1 MLEYE
6 HKLLVKL
13 RYTRKLGLVF
23 GVVAGIL
30 YGKYI
35 CIYIYVF
42 NILLYLLSKKPSL
55 LNKFLLFLL
64 ECTVKQL

>member
-30 YGKYI
+30 YGKNM
-35 CIYIYVF
+35 YIYVF

>member
-13 RYTRKLGLVF
+13 RHTRKLGLVF

-30 YGKYI
+30 YGKN
-35 CIYIYVF
+35 IYIYVF
-42 NILLYLLSKKPSL
+42 NILLYLLSEKPSL

-64 ECTVKQL
+64 ECTAKQL